1 LEAYALYIRKIFVD
15 RDLHAETSIRINIW
29 QAEKI
34 GRSNEEAAMEGM
46 DAEAAGTAKP
56 HHRLKTNLSR

>member
-1 LEAYALYIRKIFVD
+1 METYALHIRKIFVD
-15 RDLHAETSIRINIW
+15 RDLHTETSVWINIW

-46 DAEAAGTAKP
+46 DAETAGTAKS
-56 HHRLKTNLSR
+56 HHRLKTNLSC